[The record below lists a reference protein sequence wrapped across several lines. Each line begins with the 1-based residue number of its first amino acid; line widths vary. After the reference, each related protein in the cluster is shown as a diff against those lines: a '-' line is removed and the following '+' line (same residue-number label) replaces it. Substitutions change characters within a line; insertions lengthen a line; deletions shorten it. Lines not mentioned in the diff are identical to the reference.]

1 MISNS
6 NKRIIKISAQVSEN
20 DLELMKIYVLGAVH
34 GFTAV
39 AEQKSFTVRD
49 IFGKGNRDWHKTP
62 LQKRRLKMSENF
74 CERF

>member
-39 AEQKSFTVRD
+39 A
-49 IFGKGNRDWHKTP
+49 
-62 LQKRRLKMSENF
+62 
-74 CERF
+74 